1 MLPDTIKYKTPL
13 TYYGGKQRIASWVVQ
28 HIPEHQ
34 IYVEPFFGG
43 GAVFF
48 KKIPSYLEVINDL
61 NENLVNFYEMLQL
74 NYEKLAAKVKATLHS
89 ESMYKRALD
98 IYHGRIPAEKLE
110 KALATWIV
118 FNQSYAATCRSGWKF
133 DNATGGSHFGIVQH
147 HARENFCPW
156 LKKRLQYVQISC
168 RDALQVIKDRD
179 SERTFF
185 YLDPPYPNA
194 NQGHYSGYT
203 FDDLQELLTLLQNIK
218 GKFALSNYPSDMI
231 SDFSVRNDWKID
243 IITFKKNSVLAADPN
258 AQKIEVLLMNY
269 HFSRPRQLSF
279 L

>member
-1 MLPDTIKYKTPL
+1 MLPGTIKYKTPL

-28 HIPEHQ
+28 HIPEHR

-48 KKIPSYLEVINDL
+48 EKRPSYLEIINDI
-61 NENLVNFYEMLQL
+61 NENLVNFYEVLQQ
-74 NYEKLAAKVKATLHS
+74 NYEKLAAEIKATLHS

-98 IYHGRIPAEKLE
+98 IYHGQIPAEKLE

-118 FNQSYAATCRSGWKF
+118 FNQSYSATCRGGWKF
-133 DNATGGSHFGIVQH
+133 DNGTGGSHIGIVQH

-179 SERTFF
+179 SENTFF
-185 YLDPPYPNA
+185 YLDPPYPNT

-203 FDDLQELLTLLQNIK
+203 FDDLKELLTLLQNIK
-218 GKFALSNYPSDMI
+218 GKFALSNYPCDLI

-243 IITFKKNSVLAADPN
+243 IITFKKDSKLAADPN

-269 HFSRPRQLSF
+269 HLSVPRQLSF

>member
-1 MLPDTIKYKTPL
+1 MLPGTIKYKTPL
-13 TYYGGKQRIASWVVQ
+13 TYYGGKQRIASWIVQ

-48 KKIPSYLEVINDL
+48 EKRPSYLEVINDL
-61 NENLVNFYEMLQL
+61 NENLVNFYEMLQQ
-74 NYEKLAAKVKATLHS
+74 NYEKLAARVNATLHS

-98 IYHGRIPAEKLE
+98 IYHGQIPAEKLE

-118 FNQSYAATCRSGWKF
+118 FNQSFSATCRGGWKF
-133 DNATGGSHFGIVQH
+133 DNGTGGSHVGIVQH

-179 SERTFF
+179 SENTFF
-185 YLDPPYPNA
+185 YLDPPYPNT

-203 FDDLQELLTLLQNIK
+203 YNDLQKLLTLLQNIK
-218 GKFALSNYPSDMI
+218 GKFALSNYPCDMI
-231 SDFSVRNDWKID
+231 SDFSVRTGWKID
-243 IITFKKNSVLAADPN
+243 IITFKKDSKLAADPD
-258 AQKIEVLLMNY
+258 AQKVELLLMNY
-269 HFSRPRQLSF
+269 HFSVPRQLSF

>member
-1 MLPDTIKYKTPL
+1 MLPGTLKYKTPL
-13 TYYGGKQRIASWVVQ
+13 TYYGGKQRIASWIVQ
-28 HIPEHQ
+28 HIPDHQ

-48 KKIPSYLEVINDL
+48 EKRPSYLEVINDL
-61 NENLVNFYEMLQL
+61 NENLVNFYEMLQQ
-74 NYEKLAAKVKATLHS
+74 NYEKLAAEVKATLHS

-98 IYHGRIPAEKLE
+98 IYHGQIPAEKLE

-118 FNQSYAATCRSGWKF
+118 FNQSFSATCRGGWRF
-133 DNATGGSHFGIVQH
+133 DNGTGGSHVGIVQH

-156 LKKRLQYVQISC
+156 LKKRLQNVQISC

-179 SERTFF
+179 SENTFF
-185 YLDPPYPNA
+185 YLDPPYPNT

-203 FDDLQELLTLLQNIK
+203 YNDLQELLTLLQNIK
-218 GKFALSNYPSDMI
+218 GKFALSNYPCDMI
-231 SDFSVRNDWKID
+231 SDFSVRTGWKID
-243 IITFKKNSVLAADPN
+243 IITFKKDSKLAADPD
-258 AQKIEVLLMNY
+258 AQKVELLLMNY
-269 HFSRPRQLSF
+269 HFSVPRQLSF